1 MTESDGSEIVPGAQ
15 GAVARALFAK
25 LSQVIAADELS
36 FGGGTVLASRW
47 GHRESLDVDLFCR
60 PEAYARLGREGRARI
75 ERLLKEIPGCDGD
88 VTWCDDI
95 ATYTE
100 IGGIEATVLPRPR
113 AIEPAKRS
121 MLRSTGLRLQ
131 GNEEILYAKIAH
143 RMYEAGEI
151 TVRDAYDVAFARERD
166 PRALARALGHIDERA
181 LALVAATVEQL
192 PAVWSR
198 DDEKPLLRPSRQWDD
213 AALARKLAHA
223 LDGDGKERGRA
234 ERER

>member
-1 MTESDGSEIVPGAQ
+1 MSESDESEVVLGAQ

-60 PEAYARLGREGRARI
+60 PEAYARLGRGGRARI
-75 ERLLKEIPGCDGD
+75 EELLCEIPGCNHD

-100 IGGIEATVLPRPR
+100 IRGVEATVLPRPC
-113 AIEPAKRS
+113 AIEPAKRT
-121 MLRSTGLRLQ
+121 MLWSTGLRLHA
-131 GNEEILYAKIAH
+131 NEEVLYAKVAH

-166 PRALARALGHIDERA
+166 PQALARALGHVDERA
-181 LALVAATVEQL
+181 LALVTATVEQL
-192 PAVWSR
+192 PAGWSR
-198 DDEKPLLRPSRQWDD
+198 DDEKPLLRPAREWDE
-213 AALARKLAHA
+213 ATLTRKLAQA
-223 LDGDGKERGRA
+223 LEGDGNERGRG